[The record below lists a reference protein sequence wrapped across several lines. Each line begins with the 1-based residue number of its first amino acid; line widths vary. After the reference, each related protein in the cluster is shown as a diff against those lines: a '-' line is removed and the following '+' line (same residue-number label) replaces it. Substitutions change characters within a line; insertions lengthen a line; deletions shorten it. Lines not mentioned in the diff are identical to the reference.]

1 MTVQAKKRTKTL
13 SEAVRDLREEDK
25 GKPKGIDKHVTSF
38 KAATASKDGSG
49 STAGVY
55 EPSSEELEQINQFT
69 RSPKQASDLVV
80 FSTLSCND
88 LMDRDTERFD
98 TDTVL
103 DFAKLP
109 QPYSPVGKSYMVGH
123 DYTKLPIGRIFD
135 ASTEVI
141 DGATFLKNKVYIPNI
156 EANKSLIENIDF
168 GVNWAVSV
176 GVMLEASECGLTF
189 CDAGMSRWGFCYAG
203 HDKGYSYVKDGEED
217 SWGYPLPVD
226 SKTAGA
232 ELCYGLMKGAKDFYE
247 LSQVFLGAQFYASL
261 EKSADF
267 KGVIKAASAKGV
279 PMLGLSAK
287 EAAAL
292 PLPRL
297 DERAAHALKNF
308 DAQWDADGVLKW
320 TDDQSLVWTYDPSET
335 EGIMCLGKDASED
348 DSVDDDEEEAD
359 GTAQAESDAAASG
372 EDDSV
377 VDEPA
382 DPVLDAGEGDDAG
395 DGGDEG
401 TGEGGEG
408 EGSDGGLDDTDDA
421 DPTPAGDDNNDSEEK
436 AVTKAAVL
444 KCLKGIKAPATVL
457 SAVEGAVGDNL
468 DAALSPLVGL
478 IKSQGDE
485 IATLTVKA
493 TMGDE
498 YIKSLKTDA
507 IDWYVKA
514 NATGDKG
521 VNTDAFQKM
530 LDQCGDNVELVKGL
544 SDMQKSLAQ
553 AKFPGSVRRSSF
565 PSDANTATGPDEVKI
580 PDVGGKTAE
589 AVTRLHG

>member
-1 MTVQAKKRTKTL
+1 MTVQAKTRTKTL
-13 SEAVRDLREEDK
+13 SAAIKELREEDK
-25 GKPKGIDKHVTSF
+25 GKPKGVDKHVTSF
-38 KAATASKDGSG
+38 KAASASKDGSG
-49 STAGVY
+49 TTAGVT
-55 EPSSEELEQINQFT
+55 EPTSDELAQINEFT

-88 LMDRDTERFD
+88 LMDRDTEKFD
-98 TDTVL
+98 TQTVV

-156 EANKSLIENIDF
+156 ESNKGLIENIDF

-203 HDKGYSYVKDGEED
+203 HDKGYNYVKDGEED

-226 SKTAGA
+226 SSTKGA

-261 EKSADF
+261 EKSAGF

-287 EAAAL
+287 EAAEL

-297 DERAAHALKNF
+297 DDRAAHALKNF
-308 DAQWDADGVLKW
+308 DATWDADGVLKW
-320 TDDQSLVWTYDPSET
+320 TDDQRLVWTYDPAET
-335 EGIMCLGKDASED
+335 EAIMCLGKDASETGSD
-348 DSVDDDEEEAD
+348 DGDEEDAD
-359 GTAQAESDAAASG
+359 GTAQAEPDADASG
-372 EDDSV
+372 EDDPV
-377 VDEPA
+377 VDESA
-382 DPVLDAGEGDDAG
+382 DAVVNDGEGDDAG

-408 EGSDGGLDDTDDA
+408 SGSDGGLDDSASDDPATATDD
-421 DPTPAGDDNNDSEEK
+421 DDNSEEK

-444 KCLKGIKAPATVL
+444 TCLKGIKAPATVL
-457 SAVEGAVGDNL
+457 SAVEGAAGDNL

-478 IKSQGDE
+478 IKSQGE
-485 IATLTVKA
+485 QIITLTAKA

-507 IDWYVKA
+507 IDWFVKA
-514 NATGDKG
+514 NAVGDKG

-544 SDMQKSLAQ
+544 SDMQKDLAQ
-553 AKFPGSVRRSSF
+553 AKFPASVRRSSF
-565 PSDANTATGPDEVKI
+565 PSDANSASAPGEVPI
-580 PDVGGKTAE
+580 PDVGDKAAK
-589 AVTRLHG
+589 AVSRLHG